1 MAQMATDAQR
11 IMGQVTA
18 MAMLDEAFRAR
29 LEASPIEVLQEFGMD
44 VPGTVR
50 VDIISDAAMLQTGDE
65 SETVQLY
72 IPDASELS
80 EEELSM
86 VAGAVASCESTAGTC
101 CTLPCISSFS
111 SASTNS
117 CK

>member
-1 MAQMATDAQR
+1 MAQMATDTQR

-18 MAMLDEAFRAR
+18 MAMLDADFRAR
-29 LEASPIEVLQEFGMD
+29 LEAAPIDVLREFGMD
-44 VPGTVR
+44 VPGTATIEV
-50 VDIISDAAMLQTGDE
+50 VSDAAALSADGD
-65 SETVQLY
+65 TVQLFV
-72 IPDASELS
+72 PNVTDLS

-101 CTLPCISSFS
+101 CTFLCVSCFS

-117 CK
+117 CS